1 MMRAYEN
8 IQFTSENRKS
18 PRSYYIPGGCSQYLL
33 LNGEWKFAYFNR
45 DIDVPEK
52 IKQWDKINVP
62 SCWQLYGY
70 ENPNYTNIN
79 YPYPCDPPYV
89 PTDNPCGVYE
99 REFELEKKWGKV
111 YYLFEGVSSCA
122 YLYINDTYVGF
133 TQGSHLQAE
142 FDITEY
148 VKEGTNKVTVKV
160 LKWCCGSYLEDQDF
174 LRFNG
179 IFRDTYILQR
189 PFGHIE
195 DVEIIP
201 NKKNIHIVSEG
212 ACEVSIAFE
221 GEVLDRKSVV

>member
-1 MMRAYEN
+1 MRL
-8 IQFTSENRKS
+8 II
-18 PRSYYIPGGCSQYLL
+18 PVSYTHLPGGCSQYLL

-122 YLYINDTYVGF
+122 YPVSYT
-133 TQGSHLQAE
+133 HLHIHEPGCA
-142 FDITEY
+142 
-148 VKEGTNKVTVKV
+148 VKEAVEEGKIHKVRYQNYIEMYEELKNK
-160 LKWCCGSYLEDQDF
+160 
-174 LRFNG
+174 R
-179 IFRDTYILQR
+179 R
-189 PFGHIE
+189 
-195 DVEIIP
+195 
-201 NKKNIHIVSEG
+201 
-212 ACEVSIAFE
+212 
-221 GEVLDRKSVV
+221 